1 MARVSIEDCLKKI
14 PSRFALT
21 KVAANRTRQLMGSA
35 KPLVKSSNK
44 AAVTALREISSGKII
59 MKGDPEAFLK
69 ESLLD
74 EPIALLDQPIVQVA
88 EG

>member
-1 MARVSIEDCLKKI
+1 MARVSIEDCLEKI

-44 AAVTALREISSGKII
+44 SAVTALREIAQGKIE
-59 MKGDPEAFLK
+59 MKGD
-69 ESLLD
+69 SDNLLD
-74 EPIALLDQPIVQVA
+74 DDLLGAP
-88 EG
+88 EGEQSPMTGEL

>member
-1 MARVSIEDCLKKI
+1 MARVSIEDCLEKI

-44 AAVTALREISSGKII
+44 SAVTALREIAQGKIE
-59 MKGDPEAFLK
+59 MKGDSDNFLDDD
-69 ESLLD
+69 LLD
-74 EPIALLDQPIVQVA
+74 KPLS
-88 EG
+88 

>member
-1 MARVSIEDCLKKI
+1 MARVSIEDCLEKI

-44 AAVTALREISSGKII
+44 SAVTALREIAHGKIE
-59 MKGDPEAFLK
+59 MKGDPDLFLDDD
-69 ESLLD
+69 LLD
-74 EPIALLDQPIVQVA
+74 KPLTQEL
-88 EG
+88 

>member
-1 MARVSIEDCLKKI
+1 MARVSIEDCLERI

-44 AAVTALREISSGKII
+44 SAVTALREIAQGKIE
-59 MKGDPEAFLK
+59 MKGDTDN
-69 ESLLD
+69 LLD
-74 EPIALLDQPIVQVA
+74 DDLLGGASDDPSA
-88 EG
+88 MMGEL